1 MCFLAYKLCMLFVLR
16 FPWLQC
22 NSKELWFMRIS
33 KSGLRKFSVIYL
45 VLICCIP
52 CTGKSVDSHEIT
64 EKLYTVYTIPSW
76 MSYSWDP
83 VLSSSWKTS
92 TKNNFKSLHFLLY
105 KCFLWLWETG
115 CAKKKKKKKC
125 TVDAAAWF
133 WQLFVWISGQ
143 LLWYCI
149 LYLQSM
155 QVSLKGALCWTV

>member
-1 MCFLAYKLCMLFVLR
+1 MIDHLCFLAYKLCMLFVLR

-115 CAKKKKKKKC
+115 CAKKKKN
-125 TVDAAAWF
+125 V
-133 WQLFVWISGQ
+133 QLM
-143 LLWYCI
+143 LLPGFDN
-149 LYLQSM
+149 YLFGFLDNCCGTAFSTCRACRW
-155 QVSLKGALCWTV
+155 V